1 MSVSSSPPLEM
12 DTDLIYEQTTN
23 LEFTKVREAQKKGF
37 LVTGPLRRGL
47 ATGPLRRGVGGG
59 RRLGLFVA
67 SLANK

>member
-23 LEFTKVREAQKKGF
+23 LEFTKVREAPKKGF
-37 LVTGPLRRGL
+37 LVTGPVGDW
-47 ATGPLRRGVGGG
+47 ATKKGGGGG
-59 RRLGLFVA
+59 RKLGLFVA